1 MRRLPFTDPIHL
13 PAAVSAVR
21 QALAEHGIVAIPT
34 ETFYG
39 LAVDPRDASA
49 VDRVFAAKGRPVEK
63 ALLVVGASL
72 VQLEELVVVGEPWR
86 ARLTAAWPAP
96 LSVVLPTLRPVPA
109 GGATLAVRIPAHPLL
124 RELLTRTGPLTAT
137 SANRSGDP
145 APNRPEALTS
155 ALGRH
160 VAVLLDG
167 GRTGGTR
174 ASTLIDATCEPPRL
188 LRSGAFAIPANW
200 AVTVV

>member
-1 MRRLPFTDPIHL
+1 MLRLPFTEPIHV

-49 VDRVFAAKGRPVEK
+49 VDRVFAAKGRPAEK

-72 VQLEELVVVGEPWR
+72 GQLEELVVVGEPWR
-86 ARLTAAWPAP
+86 SRLTAAWPAP
-96 LSVVLPTLRPVPA
+96 LTVVLPTTRPIPA
-109 GGATLAVRIPAHPLL
+109 GGATLAVRVPAHPLL

-137 SANRSGDP
+137 SANRTGEP
-145 APNRPEALTS
+145 APSRPGPLVS
-155 ALGRH
+155 VLGDR
-160 VAVLLDG
+160 VSVLLDG
-167 GRTGGTR
+167 GRTAGTG

-188 LRSGAFAIPANW
+188 LRAGAFTAPANW

>member
-1 MRRLPFTDPIHL
+1 MRRLPFTVPIHL

-21 QALAEHGIVAIPT
+21 QALTEHGIVVIPT

-39 LAVDPRDASA
+39 LAVDPRDATA
-49 VDRVFAAKGRPVEK
+49 VNRVFVAKDRPEEK

-72 VQLEELVVVGEPWR
+72 VQLEELVIVGEAWR

-109 GGATLAVRIPAHPLL
+109 GGATLAVRVPAHPLL
-124 RELLTRTGPLTAT
+124 RELLIRTGPLTAT
-137 SANRSGDP
+137 SANRSGEP
-145 APNRPEALTS
+145 APSRPDALAAT
-155 ALGRH
+155 LGRH

-167 GRTGGTR
+167 GRTGGTG
-174 ASTLIDATCEPPRL
+174 ASTLIDATCEPARL
-188 LRSGAFAIPANW
+188 LRSGAFAVPAKW